1 MKKVKDFLP
10 IDPFT
15 DMPIEPS
22 QLSLLVDREEE
33 IKKLE
38 TIIKSATSGF
48 RQNAAILGKDGMG
61 KTSLINYIYGKS
73 KMEKEILPIKM
84 EITQDSTVQDIMN
97 DLMREM
103 LDCMHFGL
111 GSMVLSLLGKD
122 ASLKEIKGLLK
133 GFETSKATEISATI
147 FGFVNISKRS
157 EKTFKGAQ
165 DFNSLLNYLKGVTE
179 FMPNRIKTIMLLID
193 EGEYVAK
200 DNSASL
206 LQSMRLLFQT
216 SPFMVIIA
224 GSPVLFDKL
233 ASIESSFGNLFPEQN
248 RIILKP
254 LEIDDVKQLIIKRL
268 DLIKKD
274 LKGTTAPFTED
285 SLRVILE
292 YSAGNPR
299 YIVRISSLSI
309 LKALE
314 AEQITSE
321 HAKKASKE
329 ILSTMGRERFQRLES
344 NDQNLLIKIGKMTA
358 PSVTELA
365 KETDADESTISRR
378 LNQLEELGY
387 VRRTRD
393 GRKRIA
399 ILEEPIK
406 TFIESIT

>member
-38 TIIKSATSGF
+38 TIIKSAASGF

-133 GFETSKATEISATI
+133 GFETSKATEISATV

-200 DNSASL
+200 DNSANL

-233 ASIESSFGNLFPEQN
+233 ASIEPSFGNLFPEQN
-248 RIILKP
+248 RIILKL
-254 LEIDDVKQLIIKRL
+254 LEIDDIKQLIIKRL

-274 LKGTTAPFTED
+274 FKGTIAPFTDD
-285 SLRVILE
+285 SLRIILE

-299 YIVRISSLSI
+299 YIIRISSLSI

-365 KETDADESTISRR
+365 RELSLDEATISRR

-387 VRRTRD
+387 VRSTRD

-399 ILEEPIK
+399 ILEEPVK

>member
-1 MKKVKDFLP
+1 
-10 IDPFT
+10 
-15 DMPIEPS
+15 
-22 QLSLLVDREEE
+22 
-33 IKKLE
+33 
-38 TIIKSATSGF
+38 
-48 RQNAAILGKDGMG
+48 
-61 KTSLINYIYGKS
+61 
-73 KMEKEILPIKM
+73 MEKEILPIKM

-147 FGFVNISKRS
+147 FSFVNISKRS

-200 DNSASL
+200 DNSANL

-233 ASIESSFGNLFPEQN
+233 ASIEPSFGNLFPEQN
-248 RIILKP
+248 RIILKL
-254 LEIDDVKQLIIKRL
+254 LEIDDIKQLIIKRL

-274 LKGTTAPFTED
+274 LKGTIAPFTDD

-299 YIVRISSLSI
+299 YIIRISSLSI

-365 KETDADESTISRR
+365 RELSLDEATISRR

-387 VRRTRD
+387 VRSTRD

-399 ILEEPIK
+399 ILEEPVK

>member
-1 MKKVKDFLP
+1 MKKIKDFLP

-22 QLSLLVDREEE
+22 HLSLLVDREEE

-38 TIIKSATSGF
+38 TIIKSAASGF

-84 EITQDSTVQDIMN
+84 EIIQDSTVHDIMN

-111 GSMVLSLLGKD
+111 GSMLLSLLGKD

-147 FGFVNISKRS
+147 FGFLNISKRS
-157 EKTFKGAQ
+157 EKTFKGTQ
-165 DFNSLLNYLKGVTE
+165 DFNSLLNYLKGVTK
-179 FMPNRIKTIMLLID
+179 FMPKRIKTIMLLID

-200 DNSASL
+200 DNSANL

-233 ASIESSFGNLFPEQN
+233 ASIEPSFGNLFPEQN
-248 RIILKP
+248 RITLKP
-254 LEIDDVKQLIIKRL
+254 LEVDDIKQLIIKRL

-274 LKGTTAPFTED
+274 LKGTIAPFTED
-285 SLRVILE
+285 SLRIILE
-292 YSAGNPR
+292 YSRGNPR
-299 YIVRISSLSI
+299 YIIRISSLSI

-321 HAKKASKE
+321 HAKEASKE

-344 NDQNLLIKIGKMTA
+344 NDQNLLIKIGNMTA

-365 KETDADESTISRR
+365 RELKLDEATISRR

-387 VRRTRD
+387 VRSTRD

-399 ILEEPIK
+399 IIEEPIK

>member
-1 MKKVKDFLP
+1 MKKIKDFLP

-22 QLSLLVDREEE
+22 HLSLLVDREEE

-38 TIIKSATSGF
+38 TIIKSAASGF

-84 EITQDSTVQDIMN
+84 EITQDSTVHDIMN

-111 GSMVLSLLGKD
+111 GSMLLSLLGKD

-147 FGFVNISKRS
+147 FGFLNISKRS
-157 EKTFKGAQ
+157 EKTFKGTQ
-165 DFNSLLNYLKGVTE
+165 DFNSLLNYLKGVTK
-179 FMPNRIKTIMLLID
+179 FMPKRIKTIMLLID

-200 DNSASL
+200 DNSANL

-233 ASIESSFGNLFPEQN
+233 ASIEPSFGNLFPEQN
-248 RIILKP
+248 RITLKP
-254 LEIDDVKQLIIKRL
+254 LEVDDIKQLIIKRL

-274 LKGTTAPFTED
+274 LKGTIAPFTED
-285 SLRVILE
+285 SLRIILE
-292 YSAGNPR
+292 YSRGNPR
-299 YIVRISSLSI
+299 YIIRISSLSI

-321 HAKKASKE
+321 HAKEASKE

-344 NDQNLLIKIGKMTA
+344 NDQNLLIKIGNMTA

-365 KETDADESTISRR
+365 RELKLDEATISRR

-387 VRRTRD
+387 VRSTRD

-399 ILEEPIK
+399 IIEEPIK

>member
-1 MKKVKDFLP
+1 MKKIKDFLP

-22 QLSLLVDREEE
+22 HLSLLVDREEE

-38 TIIKSATSGF
+38 TIIKSAASGF

-84 EITQDSTVQDIMN
+84 EIIQDSTVHDIMN

-111 GSMVLSLLGKD
+111 GSMLLSLLGKD
-122 ASLKEIKGLLK
+122 ASLKEIKELLK

-147 FGFVNISKRS
+147 FGFLNISKRS
-157 EKTFKGAQ
+157 EKTFKGTQ
-165 DFNSLLNYLKGVTE
+165 DFNSLLNYLKGVTK
-179 FMPNRIKTIMLLID
+179 FMPKRIKTIMLLID

-200 DNSASL
+200 DNSANL

-233 ASIESSFGNLFPEQN
+233 ASIEPSFGNLFPEQN
-248 RIILKP
+248 RITLKP
-254 LEIDDVKQLIIKRL
+254 LEVDDIKQLIIKRL

-274 LKGTTAPFTED
+274 LKGTIAPFTED
-285 SLRVILE
+285 SLRIILE
-292 YSAGNPR
+292 YSRGNPR
-299 YIVRISSLSI
+299 YIIRISSLSI

-321 HAKKASKE
+321 HAKEASKE

-344 NDQNLLIKIGKMTA
+344 NDQNLLIKIGNMTA

-365 KETDADESTISRR
+365 RELKLDEATISRR

-387 VRRTRD
+387 VRSTRD

-399 ILEEPIK
+399 IIEEPIK